1 MNGGDGRNDS
11 ARERGER
18 DFLSSGAP
26 TWYGGKCCPDFSQAV
41 EVLILHFS
49 LSKTEVSLVTRVLN
63 KIWSLLSP
71 AILVLSL
78 SLVMNISSVP
88 LGRQPTCLQCV

>member
-1 MNGGDGRNDS
+1 MVDGSDGRNHS

-18 DFLSSGAP
+18 DLSSSGAP
-26 TWYGGKCCPDFSQAV
+26 TRYGGKCCLDFSQAV
-41 EVLILHFS
+41 EVLALHFS

-63 KIWSLLSP
+63 KIWGLSSP

-78 SLVMNISSVP
+78 SL
-88 LGRQPTCLQCV
+88 